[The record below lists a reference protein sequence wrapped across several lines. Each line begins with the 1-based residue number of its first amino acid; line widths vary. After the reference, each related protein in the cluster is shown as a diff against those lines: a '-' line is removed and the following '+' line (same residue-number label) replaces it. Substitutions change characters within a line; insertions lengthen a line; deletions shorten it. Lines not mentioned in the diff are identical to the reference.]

1 MSPETAALIA
11 GAALVVGLLAL
22 LLGVWLVLRTRRLA
36 RLSEFRPEMPA
47 SLQAAL
53 EHEIERID
61 ALARQADDL
70 SRRLPPVEQRSMA
83 AVQRVGI
90 VRFNPYADTGGQQ
103 SFSLAMLD
111 GQLTGYVLTSLHSR
125 QQTRVY
131 LKQVVGGQS
140 DTPLS
145 DEESQALR
153 QAGVGSQ
160 PSSR

>member
-1 MSPETAALIA
+1 VSTETAALIG

-22 LLGVWLVLRTRRLA
+22 LLGIWLVLRTRRLA
-36 RLSEFRPEMPA
+36 RLSDFRPQMPE

-53 EHEIERID
+53 EREVERLE
-61 ALARQADDL
+61 ALARQVDDL
-70 SRRLPPVEQRSMA
+70 GRRLPPVEQRSMA

-90 VRFNPYADTGGQQ
+90 VRFNPYSDTGGQQ

-111 GQLTGYVLTSLHSR
+111 GQQSGYVLTSLHSR

-131 LKQVVGGQS
+131 LKQISGGQS

-145 DEESQALR
+145 DEEAQALR
-153 QAGVGSQ
+153 QAGVGG
-160 PSSR
+160 